1 MQIKVI
7 AHMCKRVQ
15 LHFQPIQIINI
26 RNRKM
31 KVSNAQF
38 HVLNLM
44 ATNLSTHLPNSFA
57 LPRALFGPHYTVLL
71 GPCGKRSGD
80 CNLALFSIPSPNPE
94 ACSGIPVQVTR

>member
-1 MQIKVI
+1 
-7 AHMCKRVQ
+7 
-15 LHFQPIQIINI
+15 
-26 RNRKM
+26 M
-31 KVSNAQF
+31 KASNAQF

-80 CNLALFSIPSPNPE
+80 CNLA
-94 ACSGIPVQVTR
+94 